1 LISTSKNFVFKNQ
14 ELYEK
19 ICGIGDS
26 KLESVQKQLGVKIIP
41 RGITLIIQ
49 GEDEQAEQAVQFFHN
64 IQTEILSRPDRD
76 NLDSYDIDGFFQKQY
91 HKFQEPRENGLSF
104 SEEEDSPWSPKN
116 KIFVNYKGKPIYPRS
131 ENQEKF
137 ADSLKSAFISFGLGP
152 AGTGKTF
159 LSIASACR
167 MMQAGEIDRLVLTRP
182 AVEAGESL
190 GFLPGDLVQKVNP
203 YLRPIYDALHECI
216 GFEKTTE
223 LISVGKIEIAPIA
236 FMRGRTLANSFIILD
251 EAQNCTLP
259 QLKMFLTRF
268 GKNSRMSI
276 SGDISQIDLDYGRSG
291 LEKVAEI
298 LDGVKGI
305 DIIQF
310 TEKDITRHP
319 IVERIVRRFAG
330 KGL

>member
-1 LISTSKNFVFKNQ
+1 MTTNQNFDFQDK
-14 ELYEK
+14 ELYQK
-19 ICGIGDS
+19 ICGIGDVRL
-26 KLESVQKQLGVKIIP
+26 KEVEKQFGIKIIP
-41 RGITLIIQ
+41 RGISLIFQ
-49 GEDEQAEQAVQFFHN
+49 GDEDRAGNAFTFFTQVQK
-64 IQTEILSRPDRD
+64 EILSRPDSD
-76 NLDSYDIDGFFQKQY
+76 FMDTIDLDGLIQKMY
-91 HKFQEPRENGLSF
+91 PPMDMNNNSNNTYTD
-104 SEEEDSPWSPKN
+104 SEGNHWTPKN
-116 KIFVNYKGKPIYPRS
+116 KILVTYKNKPIFPRT

-137 ADSLKSAFISFGLGP
+137 VDSLKNNFISFGLGP

-167 MMQAGEIDRLVLTRP
+167 MMQAGEVDRLILTRP

-190 GFLPGDLVQKVNP
+190 GFLPGDLIQKVNP

-236 FMRGRTLANSFIILD
+236 FMRGRTLSNSFIILD

-276 SGDISQIDLDYGRSG
+276 SGDITQIDLEYGRSG
-291 LEKVAEI
+291 LERTTQI
-298 LDGVKGI
+298 LKGAKGI
-305 DIIQF
+305 EFIF
-310 TEKDITRHP
+310 FNENDITRHP
-319 IVERIVRRFAG
+319 IVTTIVKRFEG